1 MPASA
6 PRYVGLDVVRASAMG
21 LGVAYHAA
29 LAYVPGIG
37 RWYFLAD
44 AASAP
49 AFAVVT
55 GTLHSFRMQ
64 LFFAISGF
72 FAHLLL
78 ERRGAAGFLRDRA
91 ARLLVPF
98 FAALPLVLGAELATR
113 RLALAQGLLS
123 ESYAPGVG
131 FRAMP
136 LHLWFLEYLFLYCA
150 LAFALTRCG
159 VRGER
164 ASAGLA
170 RALALP
176 AGWLWTSLGLAL
188 LSGLDL
194 WLAPA
199 LRPALRFSV
208 QPAAFLH
215 YGGFFAFGWIAWAA
229 RDALPALAPRGAWLA
244 AAGLLLAAAVAG
256 TRMAYAPQ
264 GQFLFGAVPVLVTLG
279 CVGVALRA
287 WPPAPPWLR
296 FLVDASYWVYL
307 VHYPLVQGLQL
318 LLAPLAWPALAKY
331 AGVLGAT
338 LALALLSFAGF
349 VRPTPL
355 RWWLGA
361 RGLGAREGRGQPV
374 PGGGG

>member
-44 AASAP
+44 TASAP
-49 AFAVVT
+49 AFGVVT
-55 GTLHSFRMQ
+55 GVLHSFRMQ

-78 ERRGAAGFLRDRA
+78 ERRGADAFLRDRA

-98 FAALPLVLGAELATR
+98 FAALPLVLGAELAIR

-123 ESYAPGVG
+123 ESFVAGVG
-131 FRAMP
+131 FHAVP

-150 LAFALTRCG
+150 LAWAVTRCG

-164 ASAGLA
+164 ASARLA

-176 AGWLWTSLGLAL
+176 AGPLWTALGLAL

-199 LRPALRFSV
+199 LRPATSFAV
-208 QPAAFLH
+208 QPAVFLH
-215 YGGFFAFGWIAWAA
+215 YGGFFAFGWIGWAA

-256 TRMAYAPQ
+256 SRMAWEPL
-264 GQFLFGAVPVLVTLG
+264 GQFLFGVVPVLVTLG
-279 CVGVALRA
+279 CVGAALRA

-307 VHYPLVQGLQL
+307 VHYPLVQLLQL
-318 LLAPLAWPALAKY
+318 LLAPLAWPAFAKY
-331 AGVLGAT
+331 AGVLVAT
-338 LALALLSFAGF
+338 FALALLSFAAF

-355 RWWLGA
+355 RYWLGA
-361 RGLGAREGRGQPV
+361 RGLARAEQAGAD
-374 PGGGG
+374 